1 MQILAAI
8 IRLTRLDSSLL
19 GVLAIFLPLVVRTNN
34 WRLSL
39 SRAIPLL
46 FACMCTF
53 IANDLNDLEKDRIN
67 HPARPLPSAKLPGAL
82 AVILYFASLVAA
94 LFLTRY
100 YVTEGI
106 SFLYYALILLSLS
119 YVYVVDYAPSL
130 KAPYV
135 ALIGSIPVLI
145 VAAWYPHEKKLY
157 FLAASFFL
165 LCTGREL
172 CMDITDRAG
181 DNLSFVQTLS
191 ATRLAMAAFFLQA
204 LALALLAFQTRRA
217 GEMIALGTMIVL
229 LVCCWAL
236 WFRCGNYWLAIIVM
250 KLQFF
255 AGLYFLM

>member
-19 GVLAIFLPLVVRTNN
+19 GLVAIFLPLVARTNN
-34 WRLSL
+34 WKLSL

-46 FACMCTF
+46 FASMCTF
-53 IANDLNDLEKDRIN
+53 IANDLNDIEKDRVN
-67 HPARPLPSAKLPGAL
+67 HPARPLPSETLPPAL

-119 YVYVVDYAPSL
+119 YVYIVDYAPSL

-135 ALIGSIPVLI
+135 GLISSIPVLI
-145 VAAWYPHEKKLY
+145 VAAWYPNETKLY
-157 FLAASFFL
+157 FLAASFLL

-172 CMDITDRAG
+172 CMDIKDRAG
-181 DNLSFVQTLS
+181 DTVSFVQTFS
-191 ATRLAMAAFFLQA
+191 ATRLAVAAFILQG
-204 LALALLAFQTRRA
+204 LALALLAFQTRRM
-217 GEMIALGTMIVL
+217 GEMIALGTMIAL
-229 LVCCWAL
+229 LVLSWTS
-236 WFRCGNYWLAIIVM
+236 WFRRSNYQMAIIVM

-255 AGLYFLM
+255 AGLYFLA